1 MSDYAYPQQYVKP
14 TRWLILTYIREYVR
28 AFGLL
33 PARKH
38 IAAAFGIS
46 RQRVYYFCWS
56 LEKDGLL

>member
-46 RQRVYYFCWS
+46 RQRVY
-56 LEKDGLL
+56 